1 MASLGLVRTIAVA
14 GTHVMSQ
21 MEKISAA
28 RAKIK
33 VIQPTLQTFARL
45 GQFQRLY
52 QEYHA
57 TTALLDI
64 ILYQRNDELSIAN

>member
-33 VIQPTLQTFARL
+33 VIQPTIQTFARL
-45 GQFQRLY
+45 RQFQRLY
-52 QEYHA
+52 QF
-57 TTALLDI
+57 
-64 ILYQRNDELSIAN
+64 